1 MIWGKRGITI
11 MESRMLEALQ
21 MVLPMV
27 RDITGQDFQVSLC
40 DRSTGLATWEAKGF
54 KMPLAIPGETL
65 DWSNAKH
72 RDMLQAMESGKQQIS
87 VLPREV
93 LGEPIKGIL
102 TPVKEG
108 GQVVGLV
115 ACAYSLE
122 KDQQIRNSVKQ
133 LDESLNQSMESL
145 EQIVK
150 EASNLA
156 ERLSGI
162 RTVTE
167 QVKQEVDKA
176 AGMIGTI
183 QGNASKSN
191 ILALN
196 ASIEAARSGEAGRGF
211 AVVATEMGKLAQVSG
226 SSAKDISES
235 LKDIFASVEKVKAA
249 VEEVNQTA
257 GIQAAETQKAMDLLL
272 SIIKH
277 VGDIEANTDYFTK

>member
-40 DRSTGLATWEAKGF
+40 DRSTGLATWEAKGY
-54 KMPLAIPGETL
+54 KMPLAVPGETL

-122 KDQQIRNSVKQ
+122 KDQ
-133 LDESLNQSMESL
+133 
-145 EQIVK
+145 
-150 EASNLA
+150 
-156 ERLSGI
+156 
-162 RTVTE
+162 
-167 QVKQEVDKA
+167 
-176 AGMIGTI
+176 
-183 QGNASKSN
+183 
-191 ILALN
+191 
-196 ASIEAARSGEAGRGF
+196 
-211 AVVATEMGKLAQVSG
+211 
-226 SSAKDISES
+226 
-235 LKDIFASVEKVKAA
+235 
-249 VEEVNQTA
+249 
-257 GIQAAETQKAMDLLL
+257 
-272 SIIKH
+272 
-277 VGDIEANTDYFTK
+277 